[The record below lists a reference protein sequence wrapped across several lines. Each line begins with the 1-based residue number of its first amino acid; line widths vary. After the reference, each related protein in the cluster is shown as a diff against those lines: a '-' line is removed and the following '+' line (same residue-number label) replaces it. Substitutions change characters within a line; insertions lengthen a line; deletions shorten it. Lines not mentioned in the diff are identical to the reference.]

1 MRSNYIHFTSPQF
14 HLLSDKQMEELH
26 LATLQVL
33 EKTGVAFDCQ
43 EAVDILG
50 EAGADVSD
58 PQRVKIPS
66 YLVEQALRTAPKTIT
81 LYTREGEPAMVLDGM
96 TGSYFGAMPDSPDY
110 LDPYTRQRRSCYVED
125 VADTARLIDALPNI
139 TWSYTTG
146 SYSSLPGAIADKVSL
161 LQVVLNSSKPVACC
175 LDGVSS
181 LREVLKV
188 CSMVAGGEKELQAKP
203 FFIGASEPV
212 SPLIQGKDAMEKSLL
227 CAEKGIPNIVYSMPM
242 AGATVPAT
250 LPGALVIGSAECL
263 SQLVVL
269 QLKRPGTPIIFGSL
283 PSIMDMKTTI
293 FSYGA
298 PEMSILVAGLTE
310 MSHYYKLP
318 MFGTAGC
325 TDADIIGAQAG
336 VEITYQI
343 LMTVL
348 SGADL
353 VHDAGLAYH
362 ARMVFPELIV
372 LTDEVVEMV
381 KIMMGGLEINDE
393 TLSLEL
399 IERVGPRGDYLSQAH
414 TLKHFRKF
422 WVPTVFDRSLVKGE
436 GVKNCEELLN
446 EKTLKILKTYK
457 PEPLSEDL
465 VKELKKIEGT
475 WFAQVGLEHVY
486 PKREYD

>member
-1 MRSNYIHFTSPQF
+1 T
-14 HLLSDKQMEELH
+14 
-26 LATLQVL
+26 
-33 EKTGVAFDCQ
+33 
-43 EAVDILG
+43 
-50 EAGADVSD
+50 
-58 PQRVKIPS
+58 
-66 YLVEQALRTAPKTIT
+66 
-81 LYTREGEPAMVLDGM
+81 
-96 TGSYFGAMPDSPDY
+96 
-110 LDPYTRQRRSCYVED
+110 
-125 VADTARLIDALPNI
+125 
-139 TWSYTTG
+139 
-146 SYSSLPGAIADKVSL
+146 
-161 LQVVLNSSKPVACC
+161 
-175 LDGVSS
+175 
-181 LREVLKV
+181 
-188 CSMVAGGEKELQAKP
+188 
-203 FFIGASEPV
+203 
-212 SPLIQGKDAMEKSLL
+212 
-227 CAEKGIPNIVYSMPM
+227 
-242 AGATVPAT
+242 PAT

-343 LMTVL
+343 LMTML

-353 VHDAGLAYH
+353 VHDAGLSYH

-393 TLSLEL
+393 TLPLDL

-436 GVKNCEELLN
+436 SVKNCEELLN

-457 PEPLSEDL
+457 PKPLSEDL

>member
-1 MRSNYIHFTSPQF
+1 IHFTSPQF

-66 YLVEQALRTAPKTIT
+66 YLVEQALRTTPKTIT

-96 TGSYFGAMPDSPDY
+96 TGSHFGAVCDSRDY
-110 LDPYTRQRRSCYVED
+110 LDPYTRQRRPCYVED

-139 TWSYTTG
+139 EWLFTLGNYLT
-146 SYSSLPGAIADKVSL
+146 LPGAVADKVSL
-161 LQVVLNSSKPVACC
+161 LQVVLNSSKPVVSC
-175 LDGVSS
+175 LNGVSS

-188 CSMVAGGEKELQAKP
+188 CSMVAGGEKELRAKP
-203 FFIGASEPV
+203 FFAGISSPV
-212 SPLIQGKDAMEKSLL
+212 SPLVQGKDAMEESLL
-227 CAEKGIPNIVYSMPM
+227 CAEKGIPNVVIGAPM
-242 AGATVPAT
+242 AGATTPAT

-283 PSIMDMKTTI
+283 PTIMDMKTTI
-293 FSYGA
+293 FSYAA
-298 PEMSILVAGLTE
+298 PEMSLIVAGLTE
-310 MSHYYKLP
+310 MSRYYKLP

-325 TDADIIGAQAG
+325 TDADVIGAQAG

-343 LMTVL
+343 LTTVL

-362 ARMVFPELIV
+362 GSMVSPELIV

-393 TLSLEL
+393 TLPLDL

-446 EKTLKILKTYK
+446 EKTLKILETYK
-457 PEPLSEDL
+457 PKPLSEDL

-475 WFAQVGLEHVY
+475 WFKQVGLEHVY
-486 PKREYD
+486 PKRG